1 MGQYKITLKEKHFW
15 NANVRIS
22 ENLLLHK
29 MNENP
34 GENSQNQLFYHSK
47 N

>member
-1 MGQYKITLKEKHFW
+1 MGQYKITPKEKHFW
-15 NANVRIS
+15 NANVRTS

-29 MNENP
+29 MKENP
-34 GENSQNQLFYHSK
+34 GENGQNQLFYDSK